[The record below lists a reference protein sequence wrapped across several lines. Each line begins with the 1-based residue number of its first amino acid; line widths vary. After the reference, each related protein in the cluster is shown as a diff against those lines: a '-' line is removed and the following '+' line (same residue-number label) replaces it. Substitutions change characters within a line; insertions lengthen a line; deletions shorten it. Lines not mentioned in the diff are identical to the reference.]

1 MQTLNLRVDESFF
14 PHFKV
19 MLDSFVKDKKV
30 EIIEDTFQKHLIASS
45 VEDVRKRVFEAEQ
58 QQSVSQEEYEKLMNA
73 FFVEELGIKR

>member
-30 EIIEDTFQKHLIASS
+30 EIIEDTFPKHLIASS
-45 VEDVRKRVFEAEQ
+45 VEDVRKRVYEAEQ
-58 QQSVSQEEYEKLMNA
+58 QQSVSQEEYDKLMNA
-73 FFVEELGIKR
+73 FFVEELGTSR